1 MKKIKEKLLTRFA
14 FILGGALFITLL
26 ASYMLL
32 KSFFIEQNIAVE
44 LLNTLYIKLLLFT
57 LVLLP
62 LAFYLYKKTVD
73 KLQDEILSFQNYID
87 KIDQKDYEATFKAK
101 YFQEFLLLSVSFKN
115 IIKRLHNKDKKKK

>member
-44 LLNTLYIKLLLFT
+44 LLNALYIRLLLFT

>member
-1 MKKIKEKLLTRFA
+1 MKKIKEKLLTRFTL
-14 FILGGALFITLL
+14 ILGGALFITLL
-26 ASYMLL
+26 ATYMLL
-32 KSFFIEQNIAVE
+32 KAFFIEQNIAVE

-73 KLQDEILSFQNYID
+73 TLQDEILSFQNYID